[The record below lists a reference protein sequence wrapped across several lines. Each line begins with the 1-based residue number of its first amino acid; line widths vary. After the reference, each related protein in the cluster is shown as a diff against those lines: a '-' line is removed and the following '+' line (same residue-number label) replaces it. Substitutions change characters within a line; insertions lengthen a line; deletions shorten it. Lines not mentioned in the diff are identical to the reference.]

1 MIDRTGE
8 LADRLAATEAAG
20 DPRVPHE
27 VTLAIIGGE
36 HPVRAFRN
44 HQELTL
50 RELSGRSGV
59 ALSYLSETEHG
70 RKPGSVAA
78 GPGLPRRLDPPSTP
92 SRSMSGGTRPTGSH
106 RLLSPMAARSRASRC
121 RSLESR
127 RGTGV

>member
-1 MIDRTGE
+1 MTLEEYGALTLEEYGALTLEEYGALIERTGE
-8 LADRLAATEAAG
+8 LADRLAAIEAAG

-27 VTLAIIGGE
+27 VALAIIGGE

-78 GPGLPRRLDPPSTP
+78 LTRIAAAFWIHHRRPRDR
-92 SRSMSGGTRPTGSH
+92 
-106 RLLSPMAARSRASRC
+106 
-121 RSLESR
+121 
-127 RGTGV
+127 